1 MTPTPQIVPFEADHL
16 DVAAALVAAR
26 QARLSQLEPLLPA
39 RWCDPPEARARVEA
53 ALAAEH
59 ASGVAAFEGDRMVGF
74 LIGSLRFEQP
84 WGRAGWVEAAGHAVA
99 PDRADA
105 ARDLF
110 AAWAEPHLR
119 WGIFRY
125 LVNVLSGEPDALEP
139 WYELNFGQMHAYAIR
154 STDASDLS
162 PPPGDVRV
170 RLATEADVVVMEVAS
185 ETIWREQVSAPS
197 WSPFLPERV
206 EPNRAEYV
214 DLLLTPGDE
223 TVWVAEDAATGEA
236 LGACLVF
243 PLEPDLDIPDRN
255 LKLTGAGT
263 FEGARRRGVSRA
275 LVHAALEHA
284 RSQGVPWCVLDWRTS
299 SLLASRA
306 WPALGWRRTR
316 IRLERQ
322 IDERIA
328 WANGLG

>member
-1 MTPTPQIVPFEADHL
+1 MNRTPRIVAFEADHL
-16 DVAAALVAAR
+16 DAAATLVASR
-26 QARLSQLEPLLPA
+26 QERLREIEPMLPA
-39 RWCDPPEARARVEA
+39 RWCDRPAARSRVEA
-53 ALAAEH
+53 ALADEH
-59 ASGVAAFEGDRMVGF
+59 ASGVAALEDDRLVGF
-74 LIGSLRFEQP
+74 LIGSLRFAEP
-84 WGRAGWVEAAGHAVA
+84 WGRAGWVDAAGHAVA
-99 PDRADA
+99 PDRTDV

-125 LVNVLSGEPDALEP
+125 LVNVLSAEADALEP
-139 WYELNFGQMHAYAIR
+139 WYQLNFGQMHAYAIR
-154 STDASDLS
+154 STDASGLA
-162 PPPGDVRV
+162 PPPEDVGV
-170 RLATEADVVVMEVAS
+170 RLATEADVAVMGAAS
-185 ETIWREQVSAPS
+185 EIIWREQLSSPS

-206 EPNRAEYV
+206 EPNRSEYV
-214 DLLLTPGDE
+214 ALLTPDDE
-223 TVWVAEDAATGEA
+223 TVWVAEDAVTGEA
-236 LGACLVF
+236 LGACLAY

-263 FEGARRRGVSRA
+263 FETARRRGVSRA
-275 LVHAALEHA
+275 LVHAVLEHA
-284 RSQGVPWCVLDWRTS
+284 RSQDVPCCVLDWRTS

-328 WANGLG
+328 WADGKW